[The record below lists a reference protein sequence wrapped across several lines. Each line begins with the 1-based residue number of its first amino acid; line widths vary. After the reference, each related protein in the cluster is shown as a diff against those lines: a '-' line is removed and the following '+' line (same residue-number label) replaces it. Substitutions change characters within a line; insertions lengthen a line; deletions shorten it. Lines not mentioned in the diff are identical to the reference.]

1 MPPRYF
7 VFLKKTSKT
16 YLSCFGF
23 FLWASDG
30 KTRVGAW
37 QRVLAGLLLRLPV
50 VTSPR
55 HACAREPMR
64 VGYGMGCLDITRNR
78 RNFRIRAGLR
88 AHAKLRLDV

>member
-7 VFLKKTSKT
+7 VFGKNLKN
-16 YLSCFGF
+16 LLFMF
-23 FLWASDG
+23 WVFWWASDG

-64 VGYGMGCLDITRNR
+64 VGYGMGCLDITGNR
-78 RNFRIRAGLR
+78 RNFRIRVGLR
-88 AHAKLRLDV
+88 SHAKLRLDV